1 MPSCIVI
8 RPLFFHLLLLKQM
21 PRPVKRTLPS
31 TASKGREQT
40 KQPKKNY
47 ILWETDQGGN
57 DQLTSDQRLIR
68 FLLEEDGKNL
78 NILTVTSRQ
87 LKNRKRPS
95 KPSKRELSRTC
106 EQYFKEQGVTYRTD
120 EDIRN
125 RMKRLMESYS
135 KAGAEFKKTGNGSF
149 GDTEDSGSKAFES
162 MIISKLCVMH

>member
-1 MPSCIVI
+1 
-8 RPLFFHLLLLKQM
+8 M
-21 PRPVKRTLPS
+21 PRLVKRTLPS